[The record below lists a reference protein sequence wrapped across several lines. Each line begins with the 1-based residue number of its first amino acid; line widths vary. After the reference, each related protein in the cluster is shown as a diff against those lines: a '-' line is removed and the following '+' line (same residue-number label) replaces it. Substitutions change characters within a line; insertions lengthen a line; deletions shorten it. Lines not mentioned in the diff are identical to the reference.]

1 MLNMECGMEINPT
14 EVHMRTA
21 FVCVVALVA
30 FGAAPAQAQSV
41 LYRPPNLSGTWV
53 PDAGVVQFNFVH
65 RFHVFPSPN
74 HVVVNY
80 PTFTLAAGLTS
91 QLALGMRYAT
101 HSDVPASA
109 NETELYGKWRRQLD
123 GPFTV
128 SLTPAYNMAAKSVD
142 GEASVDW
149 TSGSLT
155 LLAAV
160 RGMSKAYG
168 VDTARMALAGGG
180 VIRLNPY
187 VGISGDV
194 ASLLS
199 TRPGE
204 KPAWSVGLVFA
215 IPNSP
220 HTFSLHA
227 SNVDVNTIEGSSR
240 RGRRSRLRAA
250 LPRAP
255 VLGHLRQA
263 VRRLVPL
270 SSGAVP
276 DGWHPRGGRGADLVL
291 PVPARYGDH
300 QRRPGRPLDQQR
312 PARSHRDIRCA
323 GGRRGGAVIRHRSRA
338 QQLRGPLRSPGH
350 LHVPLHAA
358 SLYEGSGGRTV
369 IGKRIR
375 FYG

>member
-1 MLNMECGMEINPT
+1 
-14 EVHMRTA
+14 MRTA

-74 HVVVNY
+74 HAVVNY

-123 GPFTV
+123 GPFAV

-155 LLAAV
+155 LLGAV

-168 VDTARMALAGGG
+168 VDTARMALAGGA

-187 VGISGDV
+187 VGIGGDV

-204 KPAWSVGLVFA
+204 KPAWSLGLVFA

-240 RGRRSRLRAA
+240 RGPGAA
-250 LPRAP
+250 SKPI
-255 VLGHLRQA
+255 
-263 VRRLVPL
+263 
-270 SSGAVP
+270 
-276 DGWHPRGGRGADLVL
+276 
-291 PVPARYGDH
+291 YGFEFT
-300 QRRPGRPLDQQR
+300 
-312 PARSHRDIRCA
+312 I
-323 GGRRGGAVIRHRSRA
+323 
-338 QQLRGPLRSPGH
+338 
-350 LHVPLHAA
+350 PLHLKRFAVWFHSRPEPSPTAGIPAA
-358 SLYEGSGGRTV
+358 AEVRISSYRFPRDTV
-369 IGKRIR
+369 TIR
-375 FYG
+375 AGQ